1 MSIITESQFEVNQKH
16 YPSFSFKELAC
27 QETGEIAL
35 PIDFLKELQ
44 KLHDAYGKPMI
55 ITSGYRSPKHSIE
68 SKKSSPG
75 YHTQGAV
82 DVAVSG
88 EDAIQLLKTALKSR
102 LDRNWY
108 KHSIVYT
115 LGPNLTQQY
124 GSTKMLNLLIKPL
137 LGVAGDVVTG
147 IVETKKKKLK
157 LN

>member
-1 MSIITESQFEVNQKH
+1 MSIIITESQFEVNQKH

-44 KLHDAYGKPMI
+44 KLRDAYGKPMI

-75 YHTQGAV
+75 YHSKGAV

-88 EDAIQLLKTALKSR
+88 EDAIQLLKTALNLGWTGIGINTPSFIH
-102 LDRNWY
+102 LDRRPIPTIWKY
-108 KHSIVYT
+108 
-115 LGPNLTQQY
+115 
-124 GSTKMLNLLIKPL
+124 
-137 LGVAGDVVTG
+137 
-147 IVETKKKKLK
+147 
-157 LN
+157 

>member
-1 MSIITESQFEVNQKH
+1 MSIIITKSQFEVNQKH

-44 KLHDAYGKPMI
+44 KLRDAYGKPMI

-75 YHTQGAV
+75 YHSKGAV

-88 EDAIQLLKTALKSR
+88 EDAIQLLKTALNLGWTGIGINTPSFIH
-102 LDRNWY
+102 LDRRPIPTIWKY
-108 KHSIVYT
+108 
-115 LGPNLTQQY
+115 
-124 GSTKMLNLLIKPL
+124 
-137 LGVAGDVVTG
+137 
-147 IVETKKKKLK
+147 
-157 LN
+157 